1 MEIVLLVLAVAA
13 LLAAVLVSWTS
24 ERRARAVHKD
34 LRERLR
40 MVAARTEV
48 IRAPSPDPWGVVVAR
63 RVVVN
68 LKSGRAIDGV
78 LVRRDGPLLFLRN
91 AVLLEEGSEPA
102 AIDGEAVVESVDV
115 DFIQAL

>member
-1 MEIVLLVLAVAA
+1 MVEVVQVVGAVCGFLA
-13 LLAAVLVSWTS
+13 LLGFAYLGV
-24 ERRARAVHKD
+24 
-34 LRERLR
+34 
-40 MVAARTEV
+40 RTF
-48 IRAPSPDPWGVVVAR
+48 RPAPAPAPSPDPWAVVVAR
-63 RVVVN
+63 RVIVN

-102 AIDGEAVVESVDV
+102 AIDGEAVVEAVDV

>member
-1 MEIVLLVLAVAA
+1 MVEVLQVVGAVCGFLALVGFAYLGVRTFRPAP
-13 LLAAVLVSWTS
+13 AAV
-24 ERRARAVHKD
+24 EP
-34 LRERLR
+34 
-40 MVAARTEV
+40 
-48 IRAPSPDPWGVVVAR
+48 APSPDPWAVVVAR
-63 RVVVN
+63 RVIVN

-102 AIDGEAVVESVDV
+102 AIDGEAVVEAVDI